1 MSTTK
6 FRVAVLDDFEKLVDS
21 APAYEKLKERADVT
35 IWSKRLDTPDRIE
48 QALRDTDCL
57 LLMRERT
64 SLSDKEFA
72 LLPKLKLIS
81 QTGRTSKHLDMQAA
95 TRRGIA
101 VAGTPSDNGLTTKE
115 LAIGLIIALMRK
127 IPLVD
132 RRMREESWP
141 PIPGLTLEGKT
152 IGVLGFGRIGR
163 EVGRIIKMFDTRVI
177 AYARTLTP
185 EKATP
190 WGVESVT
197 FDTLLRESD
206 LITIHVPL
214 NANTRGMIGE
224 KEIAAMKP
232 GALLVNTSRGPLI
245 SEPALIHALQTGHLG
260 GAALDVYDVEP
271 LPLESPL
278 RRLENTILLPHR
290 GYATVEI
297 LRQRY
302 NLAMENILA
311 FMDGKP
317 LDLLNPEVQAQ
328 NPEIKRNPQSRG

>member
-6 FRVAVLDDFEKLVDS
+6 FRVAVLDDFEKLADS
-21 APAYEKLKERADVT
+21 APAYEKLKERAEVT
-35 IWSKRLDTPDRIE
+35 ILSRRLDTPDKIE
-48 QALRDTDCL
+48 QALRDADCL

-64 SLSDKEFA
+64 RLGDKEFS
-72 LLPKLKLIS
+72 LLPRLKLIS
-81 QTGRTSKHLDMQAA
+81 QTGRTSKHLDIESA

-115 LAIGLIIALMRK
+115 LTIGLIIALMRK

-141 PIPGLTLEGKT
+141 PIPGLTLDGKT
-152 IGVLGFGRIGR
+152 IGVLGLGRIGK
-163 EVGRIIKMFDTRVI
+163 EVARIIKLFNTRVI
-177 AYARTLTP
+177 AYARTLTS
-185 EKATP
+185 EKTAP
-190 WGVESVT
+190 WGVECVS
-197 FDTLLRESD
+197 FEALLRESD
-206 LITIHVPL
+206 LITVHVPL

-232 GALLVNTSRGPLI
+232 GALLVNTSRGALI
-245 SEPALIHALQTGHLG
+245 SEPALIRALQTGHLG
-260 GAALDVYDVEP
+260 GAALDVYDIEP

-278 RRLENTILLPHR
+278 RRLDNTILLPHR

-297 LRQRY
+297 LRERY
-302 NLAMENILA
+302 SLAMENILA

-317 LDLLNPEVQAQ
+317 LDLM
-328 NPEIKRNPQSRG
+328 NPQVQTRNA